1 MIKIF
6 EDIKNID
13 KTLLFNR
20 SLSASGVEDIVS
32 DIIANVRS
40 RGDEALFEYT
50 ERFDRAKLT
59 SLEVS
64 KEEIEKA
71 VDEIGEEFM
80 GVLRRA
86 AENIE
91 AFHKRQVRNSFI
103 INEKNGVVT

>member
-64 KEEIEKA
+64 K
-71 VDEIGEEFM
+71 
-80 GVLRRA
+80 LRYVKTPLGIDRLEA
-86 AENIE
+86 AIKKLTN
-91 AFHKRQVRNSFI
+91 
-103 INEKNGVVT
+103 

>member
-13 KTLLFNR
+13 KTTLFNR

-32 DIIANVRS
+32 DIIANVRK

-50 ERFDRAKLT
+50 ERFDRAKLS

-64 KEEIEKA
+64 KEEIHKNQKEKE
-71 VDEIGEEFM
+71 DFLCKQCCSQKIRM
-80 GVLRRA
+80 LT
-86 AENIE
+86 
-91 AFHKRQVRNSFI
+91 S
-103 INEKNGVVT
+103 VVFLPVTL